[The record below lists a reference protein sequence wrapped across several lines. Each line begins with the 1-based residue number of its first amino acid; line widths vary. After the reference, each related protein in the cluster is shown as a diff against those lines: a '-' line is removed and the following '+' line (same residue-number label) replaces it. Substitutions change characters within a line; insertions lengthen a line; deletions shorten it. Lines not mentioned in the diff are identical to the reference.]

1 MRYLFGFL
9 CICALGVLPLVGCSD
24 SGGTHGGQDNWAPL
38 DYEANPASAKYN
50 FRAVDEA
57 VADFMVDYPAV
68 EGVTL
73 AVVRGGDGQIYEE
86 GYPELIRDRIS
97 MIASTGKVLSAGA
110 IMIIETTSDDG
121 HELLEKLVPVIR
133 AAVMAVGQS

>member
-24 SGGTHGGQDNWAPL
+24 SGGTPGGQDNWAPL
-38 DYEANPASAKYN
+38 DYEANPASAKYV
-50 FRAVDEA
+50 FSAVDEA